1 MVRPVAA
8 RQPLGWRVASSS
20 RATIVSAILV
30 AIDDGE
36 WGAAMKLT
44 GGDRP
49 RRHGGPGR
57 RRAGAGAV
65 PALLKLRIL
74 AGLAVAAALAAC
86 GSSALYGVPGAE
98 PPASTPTLV
107 PGSRPYDV
115 SGLRDPAGGKFFGVQ
130 VPGAPH
136 SLDPVRSFATNA
148 GTRPNL
154 IGEYVSWNNLLDVK
168 AVQNAWSYGALYYMV
183 WEPYHT
189 SVAAIAD
196 GRSNGYITRLA
207 REVRALNLPL
217 AISFGHEFNGFCYP
231 WGTASGTTAAQ
242 FVAAWRLIHRL
253 FTAAQATNVIW
264 VWNPN
269 VISAE
274 PKLPLSDYYPGDAY
288 VDWVGVTGYFSTTGP
303 HTFDGLYGPTM
314 QEIRGFT
321 AKPFFI
327 AETSVETGPDAV
339 AAAQNLVTGVRQ
351 RSDVLGFVW
360 FEYDKAGVDWRLGS
374 RPLVRAPIA
383 AELPGLRLVNAKRP

>member
-1 MVRPVAA
+1 M
-8 RQPLGWRVASSS
+8 
-20 RATIVSAILV
+20 
-30 AIDDGE
+30 DDGE

-49 RRHGGPGR
+49 RRHAGPGR
-57 RRAGAGAV
+57 RRAGASAV
-65 PALLKLRIL
+65 TALLELRIV
-74 AGLAVAAALAAC
+74 AGLALAAALAAC
-86 GSSALYGVPGAE
+86 GSSALYGVPGAQ
-98 PPASTPTLV
+98 PPTSTPTLV

-115 SGLRDPAGGKFFGVQ
+115 SGLRDPAGGKFLGMQ
-130 VPGAPH
+130 APGAPD
-136 SLDPVRSFATNA
+136 SLDPVRSFATSA

-154 IGEYVSWNNLLDVK
+154 IGQYMSWNNPLDVK

-189 SVAAIAD
+189 TVAAIAD

-217 AISFGHEFNGFCYP
+217 AISFGHEFNGFWYP
-231 WGTASGTTAAQ
+231 WGTTTGTTSAQ

-253 FTAAQATNVIW
+253 FAAAQATNVIW

-274 PKLPLSDYYPGDAY
+274 PQLPLSAYYPGDAY
-288 VDWVGVTGYFSTTGP
+288 VDWVGVTGYFGSTGP
-303 HTFDGLYGPTM
+303 HTFDGVYGPTM
-314 QEIRGFT
+314 QEIRRFT

-327 AETSVETGPDAV
+327 AETSVATGPDAV
-339 AAAQNLVTGVRQ
+339 AAARNLVAGVRQ

-383 AELPGLRLVNAKRP
+383 AGLTGIRLVNAKRP